1 MIESSTSMKTILW
14 NFDPCRIS
22 GKKPKQIKDDD
33 TDLGSLIPSL
43 IVKNIVDNVKLGD
56 IIYFREGN
64 ADIVIALPAIINSLH
79 KQGFELLTIS
89 EMMKYP
95 DDKPH

>member
-1 MIESSTSMKTILW
+1 MIEGNTKMKTILW
-14 NFDPCRIS
+14 NFDPSRLS
-22 GKKPKQIKDDD
+22 GKKPKTLKDDN
-33 TDLGSLIPSL
+33 TDLGTLIPSL
-43 IVKNIVDNVKLGD
+43 IVKNIVDNVKVGD

-79 KQGFELLTIS
+79 KQGFELLTVS
-89 EMMKYP
+89 EMLKYP